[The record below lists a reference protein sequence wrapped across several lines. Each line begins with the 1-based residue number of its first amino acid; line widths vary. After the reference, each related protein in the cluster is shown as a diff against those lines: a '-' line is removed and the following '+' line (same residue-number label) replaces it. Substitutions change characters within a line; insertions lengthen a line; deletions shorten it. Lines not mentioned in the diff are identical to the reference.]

1 MLQFTVKLMISDK
14 IVIQKGDL
22 TDFDGDAIVNAANT
36 ELVLGSG
43 VAGAIREKGGYQIQ
57 SECNKTGSIPLGQAT
72 ITPAGDLKIKY
83 VIHAAGMHLGKRV
96 ETQSLKKCTINS
108 LKVADKYKIKTL
120 AFPAIG
126 TGFGGYPLDK
136 CAEIMISVVCDYL
149 KSQNSQIVKV
159 YFILFD
165 DDAFNSFK
173 SRLQII

>member
-1 MLQFTVKLMISDK
+1 MISDR
-14 IVIQKGDL
+14 IVIRKGDL

-36 ELVLGSG
+36 ELILGSG

-72 ITPAGDLKIKY
+72 ITPAGDLKTKY
-83 VIHAAGMHLGKRV
+83 VIHAAGMHLGERV
-96 ETQSLKKCTINS
+96 ETESLKECTINS

-126 TGFGGYPLDK
+126 TGVGGYPLDK
-136 CAEIMISVVCDYL
+136 CAEVMISVVNDYL
-149 KSQNSQIVKV
+149 QSHESQIEKV

-165 DDAFNSFK
+165 DDAFSIFQ
-173 SRLQII
+173 SRIHNIS

>member
-1 MLQFTVKLMISDK
+1 MISDK

-36 ELVLGSG
+36 ELILGSG

-72 ITPAGDLKIKY
+72 ITPAGDLKTKY
-83 VIHAAGMHLGKRV
+83 VIHAAGMHLGERV
-96 ETQSLKKCTINS
+96 ETESLKECTINS

-126 TGFGGYPLDK
+126 TGVGGYPLDK
-136 CAEIMISVVCDYL
+136 CAEVMISVVNDYL
-149 KSQNSQIVKV
+149 QSHESQIEKV
-159 YFILFD
+159 YFIPINFPPRRKNLLF
-165 DDAFNSFK
+165 SW
-173 SRLQII
+173 

>member
-1 MLQFTVKLMISDK
+1 MISDR

-36 ELVLGSG
+36 ELILGSG

-57 SECNKTGSIPLGQAT
+57 SECNKTVSIPLGQAT
-72 ITPAGDLKIKY
+72 ITPAGDLKTKY
-83 VIHAAGMHLGKRV
+83 VIHAAGMHLGERV
-96 ETQSLKKCTINS
+96 ETESLKECTINS

-126 TGFGGYPLDK
+126 TGVGGYPLDK
-136 CAEIMISVVCDYL
+136 CAEVMISVVNDYL
-149 KSQNSQIVKV
+149 QSHESQIEKV

-165 DDAFNSFK
+165 DDAFSIFQ
-173 SRLQII
+173 SRIHNIS

>member
-1 MLQFTVKLMISDK
+1 MISDR

-36 ELVLGSG
+36 ELILGSG

-57 SECNKTGSIPLGQAT
+57 SECSKTGSIPLGQAT
-72 ITPAGDLKIKY
+72 ITPAGDLKTKY
-83 VIHAAGMHLGKRV
+83 VIHAAGMHLGERV
-96 ETQSLKKCTINS
+96 ETESLKQCTINS

-149 KSQNSQIVKV
+149 ESESSQIEKV

-165 DDAFNSFK
+165 DKAFSTFQ
-173 SRLQII
+173 SRIHNIL